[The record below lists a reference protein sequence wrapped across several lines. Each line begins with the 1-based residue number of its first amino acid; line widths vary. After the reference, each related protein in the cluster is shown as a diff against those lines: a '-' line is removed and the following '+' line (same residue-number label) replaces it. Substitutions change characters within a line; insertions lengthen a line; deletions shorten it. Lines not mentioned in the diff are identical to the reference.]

1 MSRTHYGAC
10 VVLWIFSL
18 VACKVPEVRVTCIFS
33 KDCILPCSFTPTN
46 GDVKIQWFQQ
56 EALIFSLQPAGQ
68 RFNHG
73 NMSLFSDS
81 VSEGNASLLVKQVDT
96 RSKGRYKCVVNNV
109 TVTYVVATVEAPIR
123 TVSIDI
129 NPSGLIQ
136 CSTKDVYPAPL
147 VQWSTE
153 PRLSH
158 ALQPITRMAPGGKS
172 LFTVESILKQQNNS
186 LDYIYVCNITSK
198 YGTHTRTASLQ
209 LQEITGSEGKDLVIP
224 CKAPKKLQSFSL
236 VWTFT
241 TANKTTDILTYD
253 SRTHKSRS
261 LWDNAELEE
270 DNALKG
276 DVSLT
281 LENTV
286 GSEHSGFYTCAFSG
300 AETRHLIQSRVVI
313 TSARQEKDF
322 VRYNLWMLGIV
333 AGLIALLA
341 LTLVV
346 KRYRAKSKRNQES
359 AQEDAEMQRM
369 NPDKTSEEPQAG
381 NKLMTQ
387 PSASHS

>member
-1 MSRTHYGAC
+1 MSRTQCGAC
-10 VVLWIFSL
+10 VVFWIFSL

-33 KDCILPCSFTPTN
+33 TDCILPCSFTPSN

-56 EALIFSLQPAGQ
+56 KALIFTSQPEGQ
-68 RFNHG
+68 RSNHA
-73 NMSLFSDS
+73 NMSLFSDRA
-81 VSEGNASLLVKQVDT
+81 SEGNASLLVKQVDK
-96 RSKGRYKCVVNNV
+96 RSKGSYKCVVNNV
-109 TVTYVVATVEAPIR
+109 TVTFVIATVEAPIS

-129 NPSGLIQ
+129 NPSGLVQ
-136 CSTKDVYPAPL
+136 CSTKDVYPAPV

-158 ALQPITRMAPGGKS
+158 VLQPITRMTPGGKS
-172 LFTVESILKQQNNS
+172 LFTVESILQQQNNS

-209 LQEITGSEGKDLVIP
+209 LQEITSSEGKGLVIP

-241 TANKTTDILTYD
+241 TANKTKDILTYD
-253 SRTHKSRS
+253 SRTQKSRS
-261 LWDNAELEE
+261 FWDNTKVKE
-270 DNALKG
+270 DNALRG

-286 GSEHSGFYTCAFSG
+286 ASEHSGIYTCAFSG

-313 TSARQEKDF
+313 TSPRQEKGF

-341 LTLVV
+341 LTLVI
-346 KRYRAKSKRNQES
+346 KRYRAKAKRKQES
-359 AQEDAEMQRM
+359 AQEDAEMQSM

-381 NKLMTQ
+381 NKPMTQ
-387 PSASHS
+387 PSASPS